1 MRKLWRVWNQHTT
14 SNWKLFR
21 KIWTQRGRNEK
32 ARRPIKD
39 GPILKKNPHKWKIK
53 PSAINLNWLVIPYN
67 WLDFFIFIFMSKR
80 KSLHINSNSA
90 HLSKKKVITRTLL
103 SVMLVVKTILEKNH
117 SHHCC
122 IPDHCSEIWHFFSYS
137 QISSWLKD
145 VFFGWKYDKHR
156 LMQKVFVSVL

>member
-1 MRKLWRVWNQHTT
+1 MKSTYDNKLEALQKDLDTERAERK
-14 SNWKLFR
+14 KLEDQL
-21 KIWTQRGRNEK
+21 TM
-32 ARRPIKD
+32 ARYW
-39 GPILKKNPHKWKIK
+39 KKNPHKWKIK

-90 HLSKKKVITRTLL
+90 HVSKKKVITRTLL
-103 SVMLVVKTILEKNH
+103 SVLLVVKKILEKNH